1 MIIYM
6 NKAGYSI
13 KVIFF
18 SLFLILFA
26 STVSAETAEKKK
38 NLDVRRPEAMEIK
51 AQNRACA
58 AKESAIKIRMTQLT
72 RLVVTMETTF
82 DKIAERTKSYYTS
95 KVLVSGKTVSN
106 HDSLVND
113 IAVKKEAI
121 QTALNQAKADISS
134 FSCATSDPKTT
145 LNQFNLNMKLVK
157 DALKNYRTSVNNLI
171 VAVKSASKS
180 TETTR
185 TK

>member
-1 MIIYM
+1 M
-6 NKAGYSI
+6 NKAGFSL

-18 SLFLILFA
+18 SLLLLFLT
-26 STVSAETAEKKK
+26 STVSAETAEKK
-38 NLDVRRPEAMEIK
+38 NSLDIRRPEAMITK
-51 AQNRACA
+51 AQNRVCA

-72 RLVVTMETTF
+72 RLVATMETTF
-82 DKIAERTKSYYTS
+82 DKIAERTKTYYTN
-95 KVLVSGKTVSN
+95 KVLTSGKTISN
-106 HDSLVND
+106 YDALVND

-121 QTALNQAKADISS
+121 QTALNQAKADVSS
-134 FSCATSDPKTT
+134 FNCSTGDPKAT
-145 LNQFNLNMKLVK
+145 LYRFNLNMKLVK

-171 VAVKSASKS
+171 VAVKSSSKG